1 MTHPTKKTLF
11 DLAGGDRARIVRIT
25 HTTHPG
31 LRSRLMDMGIT
42 KDAVLRVER
51 HAPLGDPMQISIKGY
66 HLALRLD
73 EAKHIEV
80 DCLDP
85 DRDAAETR

>member
-1 MTHPTKKTLF
+1 
-11 DLAGGDRARIVRIT
+11 
-25 HTTHPG
+25 
-31 LRSRLMDMGIT
+31 MGIT
-42 KDAVLRVER
+42 KDAELRVER

-80 DCLDP
+80 ECLEP
-85 DRDAAETR
+85 DSDIVSAS